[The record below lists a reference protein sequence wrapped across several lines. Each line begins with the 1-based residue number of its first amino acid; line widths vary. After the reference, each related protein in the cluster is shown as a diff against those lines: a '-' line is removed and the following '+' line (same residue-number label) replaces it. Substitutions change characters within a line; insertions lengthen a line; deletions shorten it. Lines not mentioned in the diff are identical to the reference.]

1 MNNFEKEINE
11 LWKSNSKIPFM
22 QSKEILGLGYLTA
35 ANKYINKQTV
45 NNEENTKVKS
55 PVISSDNNEPQKEY
69 SVNKNKDEMKTAKFS
84 KKSKSED
91 YYAQKINDKT
101 IELRTLENVLAYIKK
116 SGHLLDT
123 YNYIDNKVQNLKNEI
138 GVSY

>member
-11 LWKSNSKIPFM
+11 LWNSNSKIPFM

-35 ANKYINKQTV
+35 ANKYIKQTV
-45 NNEENTKVKS
+45 NKEENTKEKS
-55 PVISSDNNEPQKEY
+55 PVISSDNDDQKEY
-69 SVNKNKDEMKTAKFS
+69 SVNKNKDKMKTAKFS

-91 YYAQKINDKT
+91 NYKNEKT

-138 GVSY
+138 CISY

>member
-11 LWKSNSKIPFM
+11 LWNSNSKIPFM

-35 ANKYINKQTV
+35 ANKYIKQTV
-45 NNEENTKVKS
+45 NKEENTKEKQS
-55 PVISSDNNEPQKEY
+55 VISPDNDDQKEY
-69 SVNKNKDEMKTAKFS
+69 SVDKTKDKMKTAKFS
-84 KKSKSED
+84 KKSKLED
-91 YYAQKINDKT
+91 NYKNEKT

-138 GVSY
+138 GISY

>member
-1 MNNFEKEINE
+1 MGNFEKEINE
-11 LWKSNSKIPFM
+11 LWDSNSKIPFM

-35 ANKYINKQTV
+35 ANKYIKQTV
-45 NNEENTKVKS
+45 NKEENNKEKQ
-55 PVISSDNNEPQKEY
+55 PVISSDNDDQKEY
-69 SVNKNKDEMKTAKFS
+69 SVDKTKDKMKTTKFS

-91 YYAQKINDKT
+91 NYKNDKT

-138 GVSY
+138 GISY

>member
-11 LWKSNSKIPFM
+11 LWNSNSKIPFM

-35 ANKYINKQTV
+35 ANKYIKQTV
-45 NNEENTKVKS
+45 NKEENTKEKS
-55 PVISSDNNEPQKEY
+55 PVISSDNDDQKEY
-69 SVNKNKDEMKTAKFS
+69 SVNKNKDKMKTAKFS

-91 YYAQKINDKT
+91 NYKNEKT

-138 GVSY
+138 GISY

>member
-11 LWKSNSKIPFM
+11 LWNSNSKIPFM

-35 ANKYINKQTV
+35 ANKYIKQTV
-45 NNEENTKVKS
+45 NKEENTKEKQ
-55 PVISSDNNEPQKEY
+55 PVISSDNDDQKEY
-69 SVNKNKDEMKTAKFS
+69 SVDKNKDKMKTGKFS
-84 KKSKSED
+84 KKSKPE
-91 YYAQKINDKT
+91 YNYKNEKI
-101 IELRTLENVLAYIKK
+101 IELRILENVLAYIKK

-138 GVSY
+138 GISY

>member
-11 LWKSNSKIPFM
+11 LWNSNSKIPFM

-35 ANKYINKQTV
+35 ANKYIKQTV
-45 NNEENTKVKS
+45 NKEENTKEKS
-55 PVISSDNNEPQKEY
+55 PVISSDNDDQKEY
-69 SVNKNKDEMKTAKFS
+69 SVNKTKDKMKTAKFS

-91 YYAQKINDKT
+91 NYKNDKT

-138 GVSY
+138 GISY

>member
-11 LWKSNSKIPFM
+11 LWNSNSKIPFM

-35 ANKYINKQTV
+35 ANKYIKQTV
-45 NNEENTKVKS
+45 NKEENTKEKQ
-55 PVISSDNNEPQKEY
+55 PVISSYNDDQKEY
-69 SVNKNKDEMKTAKFS
+69 SVDKNKDKMKTVKFS

-91 YYAQKINDKT
+91 NYKNDKT

>member
-11 LWKSNSKIPFM
+11 LWNSNSKIPFM

-35 ANKYINKQTV
+35 ANKYIKQTV
-45 NNEENTKVKS
+45 NKEENTKEKQQ
-55 PVISSDNNEPQKEY
+55 VISSDNDDQKEY
-69 SVNKNKDEMKTAKFS
+69 SVNKNKDKMKTAKFS

-91 YYAQKINDKT
+91 NYKNEKT
-101 IELRTLENVLAYIKK
+101 IELRTLENVLGYIKK

-138 GVSY
+138 GISY

>member
-11 LWKSNSKIPFM
+11 LWNSNSKIPFM

-35 ANKYINKQTV
+35 ANKYIKQTV
-45 NNEENTKVKS
+45 NKEENTKEKQT
-55 PVISSDNNEPQKEY
+55 VISSDNDDQKEY
-69 SVNKNKDEMKTAKFS
+69 SVDKTKDKMKTVKFS
-84 KKSKSED
+84 KKSKPE
-91 YYAQKINDKT
+91 YNYKNEKI
-101 IELRTLENVLAYIKK
+101 IELRILENVLAYIKK

-138 GVSY
+138 GISY

>member
-1 MNNFEKEINE
+1 MDNFEKEINE
-11 LWKSNSKIPFM
+11 LWNSNSKIPFM

-35 ANKYINKQTV
+35 ANKYIKQTV
-45 NNEENTKVKS
+45 NKEENTKEKQ
-55 PVISSDNNEPQKEY
+55 PVISSDNDDQKEY
-69 SVNKNKDEMKTAKFS
+69 SVNKNKDKMKTAKFS

-91 YYAQKINDKT
+91 NYKNEKT

-138 GVSY
+138 GISY

>member
-11 LWKSNSKIPFM
+11 LWNSNSKIPFM

-35 ANKYINKQTV
+35 ANKYIKQTV
-45 NNEENTKVKS
+45 NKEENTKEKQQ
-55 PVISSDNNEPQKEY
+55 VISSDNDDQKEY
-69 SVNKNKDEMKTAKFS
+69 SVDKTKDKMKTVKFS

-91 YYAQKINDKT
+91 NYKNDKT

>member
-11 LWKSNSKIPFM
+11 LWNSNSKIPFM

-35 ANKYINKQTV
+35 ANKYIKQTV
-45 NNEENTKVKS
+45 NKEENTKEKQQ
-55 PVISSDNNEPQKEY
+55 VISSDNDDLKEY
-69 SVNKNKDEMKTAKFS
+69 SVDKTKDKMKTVKFS

-91 YYAQKINDKT
+91 NYKNDKT

-138 GVSY
+138 GISY

>member
-11 LWKSNSKIPFM
+11 LWNSNSKIPFM

-35 ANKYINKQTV
+35 ANKYIKQTV
-45 NNEENTKVKS
+45 NKEENTKEKQQ
-55 PVISSDNNEPQKEY
+55 VISSDNDDKKEY
-69 SVNKNKDEMKTAKFS
+69 SVDKTKDKMKTVKFS

-91 YYAQKINDKT
+91 NYKNEKT

-138 GVSY
+138 GISY

>member
-11 LWKSNSKIPFM
+11 LWNSNSKIPFM

-35 ANKYINKQTV
+35 ANKYIKQTV
-45 NNEENTKVKS
+45 NKEENTKEKQ
-55 PVISSDNNEPQKEY
+55 PVISSDNDDQKEY
-69 SVNKNKDEMKTAKFS
+69 SVDKNKDKMKTAKFS

-91 YYAQKINDKT
+91 NYKNEKT

-138 GVSY
+138 GISY

>member
-11 LWKSNSKIPFM
+11 LWNSNSKIPFM

-35 ANKYINKQTV
+35 ANKYIKQTV
-45 NNEENTKVKS
+45 NKEENTKEKQQ
-55 PVISSDNNEPQKEY
+55 VISSDNDDQKEY
-69 SVNKNKDEMKTAKFS
+69 SVDKTKDKMKTVKFS

-91 YYAQKINDKT
+91 NYKNEKT

>member
-11 LWKSNSKIPFM
+11 LWNSNSKIPFM

-35 ANKYINKQTV
+35 ANKYIKQTV
-45 NNEENTKVKS
+45 NKEENTKEKQT
-55 PVISSDNNEPQKEY
+55 VISSDNDDQKEY
-69 SVNKNKDEMKTAKFS
+69 SVNKNKDKMKTAKFS

-91 YYAQKINDKT
+91 NYKNDKT

-138 GVSY
+138 GISY

>member
-1 MNNFEKEINE
+1 MSNFEKEINE
-11 LWKSNSKIPFM
+11 LWNSNSKIPFM

-35 ANKYINKQTV
+35 ANKYIKQTV
-45 NNEENTKVKS
+45 NKEENTKEKQQ
-55 PVISSDNNEPQKEY
+55 VISSNNDDLKEY
-69 SVNKNKDEMKTAKFS
+69 SVDKTKDKMKTVKFS

-91 YYAQKINDKT
+91 NYKNEKT

-138 GVSY
+138 GISY

>member
-11 LWKSNSKIPFM
+11 LWNSNSKIPFM

-35 ANKYINKQTV
+35 ANKYIKQTV
-45 NNEENTKVKS
+45 NKEENTKEKQ
-55 PVISSDNNEPQKEY
+55 PVISSDNDDQKEY
-69 SVNKNKDEMKTAKFS
+69 SVDKTKDKMKTPKFS

-91 YYAQKINDKT
+91 NYKNDKT

-138 GVSY
+138 GISY

>member
-11 LWKSNSKIPFM
+11 LWNSNSKIPFM

-35 ANKYINKQTV
+35 ANKYIKQTV
-45 NNEENTKVKS
+45 NKEENTKEKQ
-55 PVISSDNNEPQKEY
+55 PVISSDNDDQKEY
-69 SVNKNKDEMKTAKFS
+69 SVNKNKDKMKTAKFS

-91 YYAQKINDKT
+91 NYKNDKT

>member
-1 MNNFEKEINE
+1 MGNFEKEINE
-11 LWKSNSKIPFM
+11 LWNSNSKIPFM

-35 ANKYINKQTV
+35 ANKYIKQTV
-45 NNEENTKVKS
+45 NKEENTKEKQ
-55 PVISSDNNEPQKEY
+55 PVISSDNDDQKEY
-69 SVNKNKDEMKTAKFS
+69 SVNKNKDKMKTAKFS

-91 YYAQKINDKT
+91 NYKNEKT

-138 GVSY
+138 GISY

>member
-11 LWKSNSKIPFM
+11 LWNSNSKIPFM

-35 ANKYINKQTV
+35 ANKYIKQTV
-45 NNEENTKVKS
+45 NKEENTNETQQ
-55 PVISSDNNEPQKEY
+55 VISSDNDSKKEY
-69 SVNKNKDEMKTAKFS
+69 SVDKTKDKMKTGKFS
-84 KKSKSED
+84 KKSKPE
-91 YYAQKINDKT
+91 YNYKNEKI
-101 IELRTLENVLAYIKK
+101 IELRILENVLAYIKK

-138 GVSY
+138 GISY

>member
-1 MNNFEKEINE
+1 MSNFEKEINE
-11 LWKSNSKIPFM
+11 LWNSNSKIPFM

-35 ANKYINKQTV
+35 ANKYIKQTV
-45 NNEENTKVKS
+45 NKEENTKEKQ
-55 PVISSDNNEPQKEY
+55 PVISSDNDWQKEY
-69 SVNKNKDEMKTAKFS
+69 SVNKNKDKMKTAKFS

-91 YYAQKINDKT
+91 NYKNDKT

-138 GVSY
+138 GISY

>member
-11 LWKSNSKIPFM
+11 LWNSNSKIPFM

-35 ANKYINKQTV
+35 ANKYIKQTV
-45 NNEENTKVKS
+45 NKEENTKEKQS
-55 PVISSDNNEPQKEY
+55 VISSDNDDQKEY
-69 SVNKNKDEMKTAKFS
+69 SVNKNKDKMKTAKFS

-91 YYAQKINDKT
+91 NYKNEKT

-138 GVSY
+138 GISY

>member
-11 LWKSNSKIPFM
+11 LWNSNSKIPFM

-35 ANKYINKQTV
+35 ANKYIKQTV
-45 NNEENTKVKS
+45 NKEENTKEKQQ
-55 PVISSDNNEPQKEY
+55 VISSDNDDQKEY
-69 SVNKNKDEMKTAKFS
+69 SVDKTKDKMKTVKFS

-91 YYAQKINDKT
+91 NYKNEKT

-138 GVSY
+138 GISYY

>member
-11 LWKSNSKIPFM
+11 LWNSNSKIPFM

-35 ANKYINKQTV
+35 ANKYIKQTV
-45 NNEENTKVKS
+45 NKEENTKEKQQ
-55 PVISSDNNEPQKEY
+55 VISSDNDDQKEY
-69 SVNKNKDEMKTAKFS
+69 SVNKNKDKMKTPKFS

-91 YYAQKINDKT
+91 NYKNEKT

-138 GVSY
+138 GISY

>member
-11 LWKSNSKIPFM
+11 LWNSNSKIPFM

-35 ANKYINKQTV
+35 ANKYIKQTV
-45 NNEENTKVKS
+45 NKEENTKEKQQ
-55 PVISSDNNEPQKEY
+55 VISSDNDDQKEY
-69 SVNKNKDEMKTAKFS
+69 SVDKTKDKMKTVKFS

-91 YYAQKINDKT
+91 NYKNEKT

-138 GVSY
+138 GISY

>member
-11 LWKSNSKIPFM
+11 LWNSNSKIPFM

-35 ANKYINKQTV
+35 ANKYIKQTV
-45 NNEENTKVKS
+45 NKEENTKEKQ
-55 PVISSDNNEPQKEY
+55 PVISSDNDCRKEY
-69 SVNKNKDEMKTAKFS
+69 SVDKTKDKMKTPKFS

-91 YYAQKINDKT
+91 NYKNDKT

>member
-11 LWKSNSKIPFM
+11 LWNSNSKIPFM

-35 ANKYINKQTV
+35 ANKYIKQTV
-45 NNEENTKVKS
+45 NKEENTKEKQQ
-55 PVISSDNNEPQKEY
+55 VISSDNDDLKEY
-69 SVNKNKDEMKTAKFS
+69 SVNKTKDKMKTVKFS

-91 YYAQKINDKT
+91 NYKNEKT

-116 SGHLLDT
+116 NGHLLDT

-138 GVSY
+138 GISYY

>member
-11 LWKSNSKIPFM
+11 LWNSNSKIPFM

-35 ANKYINKQTV
+35 ANKYIKQTV
-45 NNEENTKVKS
+45 NKEENTKEKQT
-55 PVISSDNNEPQKEY
+55 VISSDNDDKKEY
-69 SVNKNKDEMKTAKFS
+69 SVDKTKDKMKTVKFS

-91 YYAQKINDKT
+91 NYKNEKT

-138 GVSY
+138 GISY

>member
-11 LWKSNSKIPFM
+11 LWNSNSKIPFM

-35 ANKYINKQTV
+35 ANKYIKQTV
-45 NNEENTKVKS
+45 NKEENTKEKQ
-55 PVISSDNNEPQKEY
+55 PVISSDNDWQKEY
-69 SVNKNKDEMKTAKFS
+69 SVNKNKDKMKTAKFS

-91 YYAQKINDKT
+91 NYKNDKT

-138 GVSY
+138 GISY

>member
-11 LWKSNSKIPFM
+11 LWNSNSKIPFM

-35 ANKYINKQTV
+35 ANKYIKQTV
-45 NNEENTKVKS
+45 NKEENTNETQQ
-55 PVISSDNNEPQKEY
+55 VISSDNDSQKEY
-69 SVNKNKDEMKTAKFS
+69 SVDKTKDKMKTAKFS
-84 KKSKSED
+84 KKSKPE
-91 YYAQKINDKT
+91 YNYKNEKI
-101 IELRTLENVLAYIKK
+101 IELRILENVLAYIKK

-138 GVSY
+138 GISY

>member
-11 LWKSNSKIPFM
+11 LWNSNSKIPFM

-35 ANKYINKQTV
+35 ANKYIKQTV
-45 NNEENTKVKS
+45 NKEENTKEKQQ
-55 PVISSDNNEPQKEY
+55 VISSDNDDQKEY
-69 SVNKNKDEMKTAKFS
+69 SVNKNKDKMKTAKFS

-91 YYAQKINDKT
+91 NYKNEKT

>member
-11 LWKSNSKIPFM
+11 LWNSNSKIPFM

-35 ANKYINKQTV
+35 ANKYKQPV

-55 PVISSDNNEPQKEY
+55 PVISSDNESKKEY

-91 YYAQKINDKT
+91 NYNKRINDKT

-123 YNYIDNKVQNLKNEI
+123 YNYVDNKVQNLKNEI

>member
-11 LWKSNSKIPFM
+11 LWNSNSKIPFM

-35 ANKYINKQTV
+35 ANKYIKQTV
-45 NNEENTKVKS
+45 NKEENTNETQQ
-55 PVISSDNNEPQKEY
+55 VISSDNDSQKEY
-69 SVNKNKDEMKTAKFS
+69 SVDKTKDKMKTGKFS
-84 KKSKSED
+84 KKSKPE
-91 YYAQKINDKT
+91 YNYKNEKI
-101 IELRTLENVLAYIKK
+101 IELRILENVLAYIKK

-138 GVSY
+138 GISY

>member
-11 LWKSNSKIPFM
+11 LWNSNSKIPFM

-35 ANKYINKQTV
+35 ANKYIKQTV
-45 NNEENTKVKS
+45 NKEENTKQKQ
-55 PVISSDNNEPQKEY
+55 PVISSDNDDQKEY
-69 SVNKNKDEMKTAKFS
+69 SVNKNKDKMKTAKFS

-91 YYAQKINDKT
+91 NYKNEKT

-138 GVSY
+138 GISY

>member
-11 LWKSNSKIPFM
+11 LWNSNSKIPFM

-35 ANKYINKQTV
+35 ANKYIKQTV
-45 NNEENTKVKS
+45 NKEENTKEKQ
-55 PVISSDNNEPQKEY
+55 PVISSDNDDQKEY
-69 SVNKNKDEMKTAKFS
+69 SVNKNKDKMKTAKFS

-91 YYAQKINDKT
+91 NYKNEKT
-101 IELRTLENVLAYIKK
+101 IELRTLENVLGYIKK

-138 GVSY
+138 GISY

>member
-11 LWKSNSKIPFM
+11 LWNSNSKIPFM

-35 ANKYINKQTV
+35 ANKYIKQTV
-45 NNEENTKVKS
+45 NKEENTKEKQ
-55 PVISSDNNEPQKEY
+55 PVISSDNDDQKEY
-69 SVNKNKDEMKTAKFS
+69 SVNKNKDKMKTAKFS

-91 YYAQKINDKT
+91 NYKNEKT

-138 GVSY
+138 GISY

>member
-11 LWKSNSKIPFM
+11 LWNSNSKIPFM

-35 ANKYINKQTV
+35 ANKYIKQTV
-45 NNEENTKVKS
+45 NKEENTKEKQ
-55 PVISSDNNEPQKEY
+55 PVISSDNDDQKEY
-69 SVNKNKDEMKTAKFS
+69 SVNKNKDKMKTAKFS

-91 YYAQKINDKT
+91 NYKNDKT

-138 GVSY
+138 DISY

>member
-11 LWKSNSKIPFM
+11 LWNSNSKIPFM

-35 ANKYINKQTV
+35 ANKYIKQTV
-45 NNEENTKVKS
+45 NKEENTKEKQT
-55 PVISSDNNEPQKEY
+55 VISSDNDDQKEY
-69 SVNKNKDEMKTAKFS
+69 SVNKTKDKMKTAKFS

-91 YYAQKINDKT
+91 NYKNEKT
-101 IELRTLENVLAYIKK
+101 IELRTLENVLGYIKK
-116 SGHLLDT
+116 NGHLLDT

-138 GVSY
+138 DLSY